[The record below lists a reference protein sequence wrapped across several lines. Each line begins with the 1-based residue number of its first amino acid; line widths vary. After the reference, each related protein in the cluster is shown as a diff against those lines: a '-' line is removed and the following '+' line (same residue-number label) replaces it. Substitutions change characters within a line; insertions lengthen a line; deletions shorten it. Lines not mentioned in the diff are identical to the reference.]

1 MAYPA
6 IWQDE
11 YQIKFHE
18 LNQQIQ
24 QEQRAC
30 FSIQTFFRPG
40 VADYNML

>member
-6 IWQDE
+6 IWHDE

-30 FSIQTFFRPG
+30 FSISNFFSAG
-40 VADYNML
+40 CC